1 MFTLAMCLAKRSVVS
16 IVVIKPAS
24 PIHASHYW
32 ETAMDTSRTQ
42 SNHKPMPEVGL
53 PAPDILGQLDAS
65 KAHDP
70 NYKDGRV
77 WSLVYYLN
85 EEHSDFIKDAY
96 HRFACENGLNP
107 TAFKSLKKFET
118 DVISATADI
127 LHGTQDV
134 CGVVT
139 SGGTESCLM
148 AVKTYR
154 DMARDKRRV
163 KRPEMIMAE
172 SAHVA
177 WFKASEYFGVKI
189 RLVPLLD
196 DFSPDL
202 RKLKRMINR
211 NTVMILGS
219 APEYPHGTIDPIAA
233 MGEIAQKHK
242 IPLHVDACVGGFILP
257 FMEMNGEDL
266 PLWDYRVPGV
276 TSISAD
282 IHKYGYAAKGAST
295 ITYRNLDYLRYQMF
309 VYENWPG
316 GVFASSALLGTRPGG
331 AYAAAWGVL
340 QYFGKEGYRQ
350 LARDTLE
357 AVSRMKAGVAEIPEL
372 EVMGN
377 PQGPLFAYKSIDP
390 ELNIYA
396 VGDQM
401 DAMGWQV
408 NRNQHPPGLHAMVT
422 AQHLKVVDQYL
433 ADLRQSVDVVKA
445 NPELGKEGGA
455 ATYGM
460 LAYVP
465 LRGMVKKKVLD
476 MYSQQYKAGGGE
488 LDLSAETSGPDT
500 QKSLVER
507 LLAWWVVRQTRKS
520 SGG

>member
-1 MFTLAMCLAKRSVVS
+1 ME
-16 IVVIKPAS
+16 KPAQQS
-24 PIHASHYW
+24 LHK
-32 ETAMDTSRTQ
+32 AMPDSGQ
-42 SNHKPMPEVGL
+42 SSAEVL
-53 PAPDILGQLDAS
+53 RQLDAF
-65 KAHDP
+65 KEHDP
-70 NYKDGRV
+70 NYKDGRL
-77 WSLVYYLN
+77 WSLVYYLD
-85 EEHSDFIKDAY
+85 EEHSAFLKDSY

-107 TAFKSLKKFET
+107 GAFKSLKKLET

-127 LHGTQDV
+127 LNGSEDV

-154 DMARDKRRV
+154 DMARDQRRV
-163 KRPEMIMAE
+163 KHPEMILPE

-189 RLVPLLD
+189 RLLPLLD
-196 DFSPDL
+196 DLTPNL
-202 RKLKRMINR
+202 KKLKRMINR

-233 MGEIAQKHK
+233 MGEIAQKRS

-257 FMEMNGEDL
+257 FMEMNGEDI

-309 VYENWPG
+309 VYQDWPG

-340 QYFGKEGYRQ
+340 QYFGKQGYRA

-357 AVSRMKAGVAEIPEL
+357 AVNRLKAGVEEIPEL
-372 EVMGN
+372 EVMGH
-377 PQGPLFAYKSIDP
+377 PVGPLFAYKSISP

-408 NRNQHPPGLHAMVT
+408 NRNQFPSGLHAMVT
-422 AQHLKVVDQYL
+422 AQHLKVVDPYL
-433 ADLRQSVDVVKA
+433 ADLNKAVDIVKA
-445 NPELGKEGGA
+445 NPELASQGGA

-460 LAYVP
+460 LAHVP

-476 MYSQQYKAGGGE
+476 MYSEQYKSGGGE
-488 LDLSAETSGPDT
+488 LDLAAESDSAKASG
-500 QKSLVER
+500 LVDKV
-507 LLAWWVVRQTRKS
+507 LAWWVARQTRKG

>member
-1 MFTLAMCLAKRSVVS
+1 M
-16 IVVIKPAS
+16 
-24 PIHASHYW
+24 
-32 ETAMDTSRTQ
+32 
-42 SNHKPMPEVGL
+42 HKAMPEIGQSGPEVVR
-53 PAPDILGQLDAS
+53 QLDS
-65 KAHDP
+65 FKEHDP

-77 WSLVYYLN
+77 WSLVYYLD
-85 EEHSDFIKDAY
+85 EDHSAFLKEAY
-96 HRFACENGLNP
+96 HKFACENGLNP
-107 TAFKSLKKFET
+107 TAFKSLKRFET
-118 DVISATADI
+118 EVISATADI
-127 LHGTQDV
+127 LNGTKDV

-163 KRPEMIMAE
+163 KYPEMIIPE
-172 SAHVA
+172 TAHVA

-189 RLVPLLD
+189 RLVPLLE
-196 DFSPDL
+196 DL
-202 RKLKRMINR
+202 TPNLKKLKRMINR

-219 APEYPHGTIDPIAA
+219 APEYPHGTIDPIEA
-233 MGEIAQKHK
+233 MGELAQKYK

-257 FMEMNGEDL
+257 FMEMNGEHI

-282 IHKYGYAAKGAST
+282 IHKFGYAAKGAST
-295 ITYRNLDYLRYQMF
+295 ITYRNLDYLKYQMF
-309 VYENWPG
+309 VYQDWPG

-340 QYFGKEGYRQ
+340 QYFGKAGYRT

-357 AVSRMKAGVAEIPEL
+357 AVKRLKAGVEKIPEL

-377 PQGPLFAYKSIDP
+377 PVGPLFAYKSISPD
-390 ELNIYA
+390 LNIFA

-401 DAMGWQV
+401 DGMGWQV
-408 NRNQHPPGLHAMVT
+408 NRNQFPSGLHAMVT

-433 ADLRQSVDVVKA
+433 EDLNTAVATVKA
-445 NPELGKEGGA
+445 NPELAGQGGA

-460 LAYVP
+460 LAHVP
-465 LRGMVKKKVLD
+465 LRGMVKKKVLE
-476 MYSQQYKAGGGE
+476 MYAEQYRAGGSE
-488 LDLSAETSGPDT
+488 LDLAGESDSSGSP
-500 QKSLVER
+500 LVDKA
-507 LLAWWVVRQTRKS
+507 LAWWVARQTRKS

>member
-1 MFTLAMCLAKRSVVS
+1 MESPDKHSTHKAM
-16 IVVIKPAS
+16 
-24 PIHASHYW
+24 
-32 ETAMDTSRTQ
+32 
-42 SNHKPMPEVGL
+42 
-53 PAPDILGQLDAS
+53 PDSGRDAAQILSELDAF
-65 KAHDP
+65 KGQDP
-70 NYKDGRV
+70 NYKEGKV
-77 WSLVYYLN
+77 WSLVYYLDEN
-85 EEHSDFIKDAY
+85 HSNFLKESY

-107 TAFKSLKKFET
+107 GAFKSLKKMET
-118 DVISATADI
+118 EVISATADI
-127 LHGTQDV
+127 LNGTEDV

-154 DMARDKRRV
+154 DMAREKRRV
-163 KRPEMIMAE
+163 KRPEMVIPA

-196 DFSPDL
+196 DHSPDL
-202 RKLKRMINR
+202 KKLKRMINR

-233 MGEIAQKHK
+233 MGEIAQKRN

-257 FMEMNGEDL
+257 FMEMNGEEL
-266 PLWDYRVPGV
+266 PPWDYRVPGV

-340 QYFGKEGYRQ
+340 QYFGKDGYRT

-357 AVSRMKAGVAEIPEL
+357 AVNRMKAGVEAIPEL
-372 EVMGN
+372 QVMGN
-377 PQGPLFAYKSIDP
+377 PQGPLFAYKSTSAD
-390 ELNIYA
+390 LNILA

-408 NRNQHPPGLHAMVT
+408 NRNQYPSGLHAMVT

-433 ADLRQSVDVVKA
+433 ADLNTAVETVKA
-445 NPELGKEGGA
+445 DPELAGQGGA

-460 LAYVP
+460 LAHVP
-465 LRGMVKKKVLD
+465 LRGMVKKKVLE
-476 MYSQQYKAGGGE
+476 MYSEQYRSGGGE
-488 LDLSAETSGPDT
+488 LDLAADAAGE
-500 QKSLVER
+500 KSLLDKV
-507 LLAWWVVRQTRKS
+507 LAWWVARQTRKS
-520 SGG
+520 AGG

>member
-1 MFTLAMCLAKRSVVS
+1 
-16 IVVIKPAS
+16 
-24 PIHASHYW
+24 
-32 ETAMDTSRTQ
+32 MDKTM
-42 SNHKPMPEVGL
+42 HKPMP
-53 PAPDILGQLDAS
+53 DTGQGSADVL
-65 KAHDP
+65 KQLETFKEHDP
-70 NYKDGRV
+70 SYKDGRV
-77 WSLVYYLN
+77 WSLVYYLD
-85 EEHSDFIKDAY
+85 EDHSAFLKESY

-118 DVISATADI
+118 EVISATADI
-127 LHGTQDV
+127 LNGTRDV

-163 KRPEMIMAE
+163 KHPEMIMPE
-172 SAHVA
+172 TAHVA

-196 DFSPDL
+196 DLTPNL
-202 RKLKRMINR
+202 KKLKRMINR
-211 NTVMILGS
+211 NTVMIIGS

-233 MGEIAQKHK
+233 MGEIAQKRQ

-257 FMEMNGEDL
+257 FMAMNGEEL

-309 VYENWPG
+309 VYQDWPG

-340 QYFGKEGYRQ
+340 QYFGKAGYRA

-357 AVSRMKAGVAEIPEL
+357 AVNRLKAGVEKIPEL

-377 PQGPLFAYKSIDP
+377 PRGPLFAYKSSSAD
-390 ELNIYA
+390 LNIYA

-408 NRNQHPPGLHAMVT
+408 NRNQFPSGLHAMVT

-433 ADLRQSVDVVKA
+433 ADLEKAVEIVKA
-445 NPELGKEGGA
+445 NPELAEQGGA

-460 LAYVP
+460 LAHVP
-465 LRGMVKKKVLD
+465 LRGMVKKKVLE
-476 MYSQQYKAGGGE
+476 MYSQQYRAGGGE
-488 LDLSAETSGPDT
+488 LDMAAEADT
-500 QKSLVER
+500 DGGEKSVVDKV
-507 LLAWWVVRQTRKS
+507 LAWWVARQTRRS

>member
-1 MFTLAMCLAKRSVVS
+1 MDKE
-16 IVVIKPAS
+16 S
-24 PIHASHYW
+24 PRQLH
-32 ETAMDTSRTQ
+32 Q
-42 SNHKPMPEVGL
+42 PMPETGHDS
-53 PAPDILGQLDAS
+53 ADILRALEAFKGD
-65 KAHDP
+65 DP
-70 NYKDGRV
+70 DYKDGRL
-77 WSLVYYLN
+77 WSLVYYLD
-85 EEHSDFIKDAY
+85 EEHSDFIKESY

-118 DVISATADI
+118 EVISATADL
-127 LHGTQDV
+127 LHGTEDV

-154 DMARDKRRV
+154 DMARAERRV
-163 KRPEMIMAE
+163 KKPEMIMPE
-172 SAHVA
+172 TAHVA

-189 RLVPLLD
+189 RLVPLLA
-196 DFSPDL
+196 DL
-202 RKLKRMINR
+202 TPNLKKLKRMINR
-211 NTVMILGS
+211 NTVMVLGS
-219 APEYPHGTIDPIAA
+219 APEYPHGTIDPIEV
-233 MGEIAQKHK
+233 MGEIASDRN

-257 FMEMNGEDL
+257 FMEMNGEQL

-309 VYENWPG
+309 VYQNWPG

-331 AYAAAWGVL
+331 AYAAAWAVL
-340 QYFGKEGYRQ
+340 QYFGKAGYRA

-357 AVSRMKAGVAEIPEL
+357 AVNRLKAGVESIPEL
-372 EVMGN
+372 TVMGN
-377 PQGPLFAYKSIDP
+377 PQGPLFAYRSVSP

-401 DAMGWQV
+401 DALGWQV
-408 NRNQHPPGLHAMVT
+408 NRNQDPPGLHAMVT

-433 ADLRQSVDVVKA
+433 QDLKKSVATVKA
-445 NPELGKEGGA
+445 NPGLAGEGGA

-460 LAYVP
+460 LAHVP
-465 LRGMVKKKVLD
+465 LRGMVKKKVLE
-476 MYSQQYKAGGGE
+476 MYAEQYRAGGGA
-488 LDLSAETSGPDT
+488 LDMNADPDKSGTGNATVD
-500 QKSLVER
+500 R
-507 LLAWWVVRQTRKS
+507 LLDWWVARQNRRS
-520 SGG
+520 AGR

>member
-1 MFTLAMCLAKRSVVS
+1 MPDTGQES
-16 IVVIKPAS
+16 IDVL
-24 PIHASHYW
+24 
-32 ETAMDTSRTQ
+32 Q
-42 SNHKPMPEVGL
+42 
-53 PAPDILGQLDAS
+53 QLDAF
-65 KAHDP
+65 KEHDP

-85 EEHSDFIKDAY
+85 EEHSDFLKESY

-127 LHGTQDV
+127 LNGTEDV

-139 SGGTESCLM
+139 SGGTESCML

-163 KRPEMIMAE
+163 KRPEMIMPE

-189 RLVPLLD
+189 RLVPVLD
-196 DFSPDL
+196 DLTPNL
-202 RKLKRMINR
+202 KKLKRMINR

-233 MGEIAQKHK
+233 MGEIAQKRK

-257 FMEMNGEDL
+257 FMEMNGEEI

-295 ITYRNLDYLRYQMF
+295 ITYRNMDYLRYQMF
-309 VYENWPG
+309 VYQNWPG

-340 QYFGKEGYRQ
+340 QYFGKAGYRA
-350 LARDTLE
+350 LAKDTLE
-357 AVSRMKAGVAEIPEL
+357 AVNRLKAGVEEIPEL

-377 PQGPLFAYKSIDP
+377 PQGPLFAFKSTSAG
-390 ELNIYA
+390 LNIYA

-408 NRNQHPPGLHAMVT
+408 NRNQYPAGLHAMVT

-433 ADLRQSVDVVKA
+433 DDLRKSVEIVRA
-445 NPELGKEGGA
+445 NPELGAEGGA

-460 LAYVP
+460 LAHVP
-465 LRGMVKKKVLD
+465 LRGMVKKKVLE
-476 MYSQQYKAGGGE
+476 MYSEQYKAGGGE
-488 LDLSAETSGPDT
+488 LDLAAESTGPGSG
-500 QKSLVER
+500 KSVVDR
-507 LLAWWVVRQTRKS
+507 ILAWWVARETRRS
-520 SGG
+520 SDG

>member
-1 MFTLAMCLAKRSVVS
+1 MDKTTPRPLHKAM
-16 IVVIKPAS
+16 P
-24 PIHASHYW
+24 
-32 ETAMDTSRTQ
+32 DTGQNS
-42 SNHKPMPEVGL
+42 
-53 PAPDILGQLDAS
+53 ADILSRLDAF
-65 KAHDP
+65 KEHDP
-70 NYKDGRV
+70 SYKEGRV
-77 WSLVYYLN
+77 WSLVYYLD
-85 EEHSDFIKDAY
+85 EEHSDFLKESY

-127 LHGTQDV
+127 LHGTEDV

-163 KRPEMIMAE
+163 KRPEMIIPE

-189 RLVPLLD
+189 RLVPLLENY
-196 DFSPDL
+196 SPDL
-202 RKLKRMINR
+202 KKLRRMINR

-233 MGEIAQKHK
+233 MGEIAQQHN

-257 FMEMNGEDL
+257 FMEMNGEEM
-266 PLWDYRVPGV
+266 PLWDYRVAGV

-309 VYENWPG
+309 VYQDWPG

-331 AYAAAWGVL
+331 AYAAAWAVL
-340 QYFGKEGYRQ
+340 QYFGKSGYQ
-350 LARDTLE
+350 ALARDTLE
-357 AVSRMKAGVAEIPEL
+357 AVNRMKAGVEAIPEL
-372 EVMGN
+372 EIMGN
-377 PQGPLFAYKSIDP
+377 PRGPLFAFKSISP

-408 NRNQHPPGLHAMVT
+408 NRNQFPPGLHAMVT
-422 AQHLKVVDQYL
+422 AQHLKVVDSYL
-433 ADLRQSVDVVKA
+433 ADLKTAVATVKA
-445 NPELGKEGGA
+445 NPELAGQGGA

-460 LAYVP
+460 LAHVP
-465 LRGMVKKKVLD
+465 LRGMVKKKVLE
-476 MYSQQYKAGGGE
+476 MYSEQYRAGGGE
-488 LDLSAETSGPDT
+488 LDMSAESADAGD
-500 QKSLVER
+500 KKGLVDKI
-507 LLAWWVVRQTRKS
+507 LDWWVARQTRKS